1 MIRDVDPD
9 RCLIL
14 RLYTM
19 DPLHQTHKVKWV
31 KIMQPD
37 GTLIYNDNQFL
48 GRLVSSN
55 WRNQLKHRNRFGGR
69 W

>member
-1 MIRDVDPD
+1 
-9 RCLIL
+9 
-14 RLYTM
+14 M